1 MKILWLTWK
10 DITNPAAGGAEVVTD
25 QLATALAK
33 NKHDVILLT
42 SGYPGC
48 KQTEK
53 INGYQVIRVG
63 NRFTVYFFAMKYFLQ
78 NLKQWPDKVIEE
90 INTVPFFS
98 QFYTGLNPYVYI
110 FQLARIVWF
119 HEIIFP
125 LSLFGFLSE
134 PIYLKAFINC
144 PVITESES
152 TRDDLLNIGFDAKN
166 IHIVPIALTIDPIA
180 TLKFL
185 EKFTNPTLLS
195 FGAIRS
201 MKQTH
206 IQIRAFELARK
217 RIANLKLVIAGKP
230 LGKYGKKVLSLIKN
244 SQFSADI
251 QFVGAVT
258 TKEKINLLQKCHLL
272 LMTSAKEGWGLVVTE
287 AASQGTPSVV
297 FNTSGLRDSVRHN
310 ITGIVCSKDSA
321 EDMADQI
328 VTILGDQ
335 SKYKNLQLNAW
346 KNSKTFTELS
356 SNLKF
361 FEIVL

>member
-1 MKILWLTWK
+1 MNILWLTWK

-25 QLATALAK
+25 QLAAALAK
-33 NKHDVILLT
+33 KNHNVILLT
-42 SGYPGC
+42 SGYPNC
-48 KQTEK
+48 SKKEI

-63 NRFTVYFFAMKYFLQ
+63 NRFSVYFFAMKYFLQ

-98 QFYTGLNPYVYI
+98 QFYTGLKPFVYI

-125 LSLFGFLSE
+125 LSLIGFLSE

-144 PVITESES
+144 PIITESES
-152 TRDDLLNIGFDAKN
+152 TRDELLELGFDPRN
-166 IHIVPIALTIDPIA
+166 IHIVPITLTIDPISSVKH
-180 TLKFL
+180 LVKFA
-185 EKFTNPTLLS
+185 NPTLLS

-230 LGKYGKKVLSLIKN
+230 VGKYGQKVLTLVKN
-244 SQFSADI
+244 SQFSGDI
-251 QFVGAVT
+251 RYVGPLT
-258 TKEKINLLQKCHLL
+258 TKEKIHLLQKCHLL